1 MKKLKLTK
9 ENIALTIILII
20 SAVLNFTNLNIEGYA
35 NEYYA
40 AGVKSMTMSLKNF
53 FFVSFDPS
61 GFVSIDKPPLGFMIQ
76 AISAKI
82 FGFSGFS
89 ILLPEALAGVISVG
103 LIYHIVKRSFG
114 SIAGLISAVCLA
126 VTPIFVA
133 DSRNNTIDNLLI
145 VALLLASLAL
155 SKAAEKGKLKY
166 LILSLVFVGIGFNIK
181 MLQAYMIAPALYIT
195 YLLSSAVSI
204 KKRIA
209 HLALGTVVL
218 LITSLSWA
226 FIVGLVPASDRPFVG
241 SSTNNTVMELIIGHN
256 GLERLGL
263 SSSSNK
269 SGGNFGGGMSQGN
282 RQGADGNTSN
292 VDGQNAN
299 NGQPSQGAPDANS
312 GATQNQNNAQGNS
325 QDGGNAP
332 SGAPSGM
339 QGNPPSGGMGPGGN
353 FGGKMGQ
360 NANGQTGNMGGSEGA
375 GITRLFSNNSL
386 SDQIIWLLPLA
397 VIGFIAAAIK
407 EKLRL
412 SLKNKK
418 QIGIVL
424 WAAWLVPVFMY
435 FSFTTGLFHPYY
447 LTMLAPPIAALV
459 GIGITSMWEL
469 YKQGGWKSW
478 LLPASFIVNAGVQ
491 LLILSYYYNSSS
503 IPKFI
508 MIGIT
513 ILSIASS
520 IALGIFNL
528 IKKTKDDMDDKTS
541 KITKGL
547 ITTALIGLL
556 IAPTIWSGTTMFYKM
571 AGTFPSAGLSL
582 MTGNGGM
589 DGRGMGGNFG
599 SNPGS
604 DSSTQKLVDYL
615 KANTTTEKYL
625 VAVQSSNGTATS
637 IIIQTGG
644 SVMTL
649 GGFSGSDKILTLDEF
664 KNLVNEGQI
673 RYVLTGG
680 QGGGGNNEIMNW
692 VKENGTLVP
701 QSEWSNSQSQNSE
714 TSTSNTDDGNAK
726 NSRNGMSNELYD
738 LKAK

>member
-53 FFVSFDPS
+53 FFVSFDPA

-145 VALLLASLAL
+145 VALLLACLAL

-181 MLQAYMIAPALYIT
+181 MLQAYMIAPALYLT

-209 HLALGTVVL
+209 HVALGTVVL

-226 FIVGLVPASDRPFVG
+226 FVVGLVPASDRPFVG

-263 SSSSNK
+263 SGSSNQG
-269 SGGNFGGGMSQGN
+269 GGNFGGGMGQGN
-282 RQGADGNTSN
+282 RQRTDGNTSN
-292 VDGQNAN
+292 VDGQNTN
-299 NGQPSQGAPDANS
+299 DGQSDNGQPSQGAPDANS
-312 GATQNQNNAQGNS
+312 GATQDQNNAQGNS

-353 FGGKMGQ
+353 FGGRMGQ
-360 NANGQTGNMGGSEGA
+360 NANGQTGNMGGSQGA

-386 SDQIIWLLPLA
+386 SDQIVWLLPLA
-397 VIGFIAAAIK
+397 IIGFIAAAIK
-407 EKLRL
+407 EKLRI

-503 IPKFI
+503 IPKYI

-528 IKKTKDDMDDKTS
+528 IKKKKDTTDDKTS
-541 KITKGL
+541 KVTKGL
-547 ITTALIGLL
+547 ITTALVGLL

-582 MTGNGGM
+582 MTGSGGM

-599 SNPGS
+599 SNSGT

-615 KANTTTEKYL
+615 KANTTTEK
-625 VAVQSSNGTATS
+625 
-637 IIIQTGG
+637 
-644 SVMTL
+644 
-649 GGFSGSDKILTLDEF
+649 
-664 KNLVNEGQI
+664 
-673 RYVLTGG
+673 
-680 QGGGGNNEIMNW
+680 
-692 VKENGTLVP
+692 
-701 QSEWSNSQSQNSE
+701 
-714 TSTSNTDDGNAK
+714 
-726 NSRNGMSNELYD
+726 
-738 LKAK
+738 

>member
-53 FFVSFDPS
+53 FFVSFDPA

-114 SIAGLISAVCLA
+114 SIAGLISALCLA

-145 VALLLASLAL
+145 VALLLACLAL

-181 MLQAYMIAPALYIT
+181 MLQAYMIVPALYIT
-195 YLLSSAVSI
+195 YLLSSAASI

-241 SSTNNTVMELIIGHN
+241 SSTNNTVMELIVGHN

-263 SSSSNK
+263 SSSSNRG
-269 SGGNFGGGMSQGN
+269 GGNFGGGMGQGN
-282 RQGADGNTSN
+282 RQGTDGNTSN
-292 VDGQNAN
+292 VDGQNTN

-312 GATQNQNNAQGNS
+312 GATQAQNNAQGNS

-332 SGAPSGM
+332 SGAPSGI

-353 FGGKMGQ
+353 FGGRMGQ

-412 SLKNKK
+412 SLKNEK

-424 WAAWLVPVFMY
+424 WAAWLVPVFTY

-478 LLPASFIVNAGVQ
+478 LLPASFIINAGVQ

-508 MIGIT
+508 MIAIT

-528 IKKTKDDMDDKTS
+528 IKKKKDDIDDKTS

-547 ITTALIGLL
+547 ITTALVGLL
-556 IAPTIWSGTTMFYKM
+556 IAPAIWSGTTMFYKM

-582 MTGNGGM
+582 MTGSGGM
-589 DGRGMGGNFG
+589 DGRGMGGSFG
-599 SNPGS
+599 SSSGT
-604 DSSTQKLVDYL
+604 DSSTQKLVNYL

-625 VAVQSSNGTATS
+625 VAVQSSNGTAAS

-664 KNLVNEGQI
+664 KNLVSEGQI

-714 TSTSNTDDGNAK
+714 TGTSNTDDGNVK